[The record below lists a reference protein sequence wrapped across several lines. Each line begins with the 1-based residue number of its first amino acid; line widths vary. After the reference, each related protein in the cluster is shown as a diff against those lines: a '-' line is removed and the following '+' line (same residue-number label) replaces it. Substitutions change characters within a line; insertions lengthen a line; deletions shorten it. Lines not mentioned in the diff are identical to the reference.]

1 MSNKLTEMIDQLVL
15 EKTVSLDALNAIN
28 KLKEE
33 AARLEGQLKSAYEQH
48 DRDTKRLGDL
58 QGELRVSQEQHLH
71 VASLLDG
78 AQKKILE
85 IQKIELEGKEAKAEL
100 KGFREAMQMV
110 FKPSVVRETIHK
122 TVPVAV
128 EGNPGGNGA
137 YASPGFVTLHPES
150 GTIERTAE

>member
-1 MSNKLTEMIDQLVL
+1 MSNKITEMIDQLVL

-28 KLKEE
+28 ELKRHAQILDDQVKERD
-33 AARLEGQLKSAYEQH
+33 RLHMEDAETIRQLRDQINDLNLSHQNVAQMLDQERKKVEHALKVEQ
-48 DRDTKRLGDL
+48 
-58 QGELRVSQEQHLH
+58 
-71 VASLLDG
+71 
-78 AQKKILE
+78 
-85 IQKIELEGKEAKAEL
+85 EGKESKAEL

-110 FKPSVVRETIHK
+110 FKPSAVRETIHK

-128 EGNPGGNGA
+128 EGNPGGNGS

>member
-28 KLKEE
+28 ELKRHAQILDDQVKERD
-33 AARLEGQLKSAYEQH
+33 RLHMEDAETIRQLRDQISEMNVQHQSIVKMLEQERQRVEGMQQAEQ
-48 DRDTKRLGDL
+48 
-58 QGELRVSQEQHLH
+58 Q
-71 VASLLDG
+71 
-78 AQKKILE
+78 
-85 IQKIELEGKEAKAEL
+85 GKEAKAEL
-100 KGFREAMQMV
+100 KGFRDAMQMV